1 MIPVLT
7 TQMVTIDEQRGE
19 RRDTLDHRWT
29 EFLTRCGLVPIA
41 VPNHPEAAAHL
52 LTAIPTAGV
61 LLTGGNDLSAYG
73 GTAPERD
80 ATERLLV
87 TEALRRHRG
96 VLGVCRGMQ
105 MLQHHFGVSL
115 ARVPKHAG
123 VDHEIEFLGKAR
135 IVNSYHR
142 WAARDSADPLDV
154 WARAADGVVESVG
167 SHELRVAGIMWHPE
181 RVTVPDPHDIA
192 LFRDLFASVPCAR

>member
-7 TQMVTIDEQRGE
+7 TQMVTVDERRGE
-19 RRDTLDHRWT
+19 RRDTLDHRWA
-29 EFLTRCGLVPIA
+29 EFLIACGLVPIA
-41 VPNHPEAAAHL
+41 VPNNPTAAGHL
-52 LTAIPTAGV
+52 LITVPTAGV
-61 LLTGGNDLSAYG
+61 LLTGGNDLTAYG

-80 ATERLLV
+80 ATERLLL
-87 TEALRRHRG
+87 TSALRQHRS

-115 ARVPKHAG
+115 ARVSQHAG
-123 VDHEIEFLGKAR
+123 VDHDIDVQGTPR
-135 IVNSYHR
+135 RVNSYHR
-142 WAARDSADPLDV
+142 WAACDSAEPLDV

-192 LFRDLFASVPCAR
+192 LFCDLFASAPCAR